1 MNTFERLLKVCNAV
15 FEGEIDTDSIKP
27 EANLR
32 DDIGINS
39 IGLLY
44 MAMALEEEFKIKFTN
59 DDFTEIGTVND
70 VINII
75 EKKASE

>member
-15 FEGEIDTDSIKP
+15 FEGEIDTDAIKP
-27 EANLR
+27 DAKLR

-44 MAMALEEEFKIKFTN
+44 MAMAIEEEFKIKFSN
-59 DDFTEIGTVND
+59 EDFVDINTVND
-70 VINII
+70 VISII
-75 EKKASE
+75 EKKAL